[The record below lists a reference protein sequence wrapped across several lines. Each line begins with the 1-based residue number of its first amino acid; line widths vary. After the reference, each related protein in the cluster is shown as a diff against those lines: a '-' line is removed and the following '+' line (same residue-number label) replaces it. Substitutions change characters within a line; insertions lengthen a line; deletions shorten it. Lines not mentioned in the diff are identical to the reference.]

1 MSRREQRG
9 TAFLLTPDPSLL
21 TLHMKAMILAAGR
34 GERMRPLTDR
44 TPKALLEVGGR
55 PLVTWLIARLR
66 ESGVRDLVMN
76 HAHLG
81 TLIESALGGG
91 EALGVTIRYSPEAPA
106 LETAGGIA
114 KALPLLGEAPFI
126 AVNADVYCELDFSVL
141 ARRELGEAL
150 AHLVLVDNPDHH
162 PEGDFTLA
170 AGRVGNGAAGRLTFA
185 GIGLYS
191 PALFAG
197 VRRGA
202 RAQLAPLL
210 RDAAEAGR
218 VSGEHFRGCWVDVG
232 TSDRL
237 AALDARL
244 AGR

>member
-1 MSRREQRG
+1 
-9 TAFLLTPDPSLL
+9 
-21 TLHMKAMILAAGR
+21 MILAAGR

-44 TPKALLEVGGR
+44 VPKALLDVGGR

-66 ESGVRDLVMN
+66 EGGVRELVMN

-81 TLIESALGGG
+81 AMIEAALGDGR
-91 EALGVTIRYSPEAPA
+91 ALGVSIRYSPETPA
-106 LETAGGIA
+106 LETAGGIT
-114 KALPLLGEAPFI
+114 KALPLLGGEPFL
-126 AVNADVYCELDFSVL
+126 AVNADVYCELDFSPF
-141 ARRELGEAL
+141 ARRELGNAL

-197 VRRGA
+197 VRPGTK
-202 RAQLAPLL
+202 AQLAPLL
-210 RDAAEAGR
+210 RDAADAGR
-218 VSGEHFRGCWVDVG
+218 VTGEHFRGCWVDVG
-232 TSDRL
+232 APERL
-237 AALDARL
+237 AALETRL
-244 AGR
+244 TGR